1 MAQVTHS
8 DLTREMATSTAF
20 TYTFEGYQ
28 AQDFVVSI
36 ESYQDILYMDG
47 KSIFSDGALSIGTTN
62 SNPVY
67 FGADSTEYLK
77 IETDGK
83 INFLSGKMS
92 INGDTGTV
100 GQFLQTDGNGNIS
113 WATMDYTQNAF
124 GNIAVSGEVTVTADN
139 TEDTLTLVAGSG
151 IDISTSGNNIT
162 IASDSTAH
170 NTFKF
175 FDVVAGAGQASG
187 NTIEADNQSDTV
199 TFEAGQG
206 IDLDFNSQND
216 RITISSVQ
224 VGESNQNALSS
235 ISVSGQSTITSS
247 SATDSIE
254 LSTSTDRNQLE
265 ITTDTSSNTVN
276 LKAVLPRTL
285 SMSGRIP
292 TRRADGTLSGMP
304 INNHFINRTV
314 SGAEVSG
321 GGTSVGFSTRA
332 VVCREADG
340 TTIHKVTMPASNDN
354 SLLFRLRESDGT
366 TTQDFEI
373 DMAESAL

>member
-8 DLTREMATSTAF
+8 DLTLEMATDPSY
-20 TYTFEGYQ
+20 TYTFQGYQ
-28 AQDFVVSI
+28 PNNYVTKI
-36 ESYQDILYMDG
+36 ESYQDILYLDG

-67 FGADSTEYLK
+67 LGADSTEYLK

-124 GNIAVSGEVTVTADN
+124 SNISVSGEVTVTADT

-170 NTFKF
+170 NTFKYM
-175 FDVVAGAGQASG
+175 DVIAGAGQASG
-187 NTIEADNQSDTV
+187 STIEADNQNDTL
-199 TFEAGQG
+199 TFVAGQG
-206 IDLDFNSQND
+206 IDLDFNTQND

-224 VGESNQNALSS
+224 VGESNQNALSN
-235 ISVSGQSTITSS
+235 ITVSGQSTITSS
-247 SATDSIE
+247 SQTDSIE
-254 LSTSTDRNQLE
+254 LATSTDRNKLE

-292 TRRADGTLSGMP
+292 TRLSDGTLSGMP
-304 INNHFINRTV
+304 VKNHFVNRTV

-321 GGTSVGFSTRA
+321 GGTAVGFSTRA
-332 VVCREADG
+332 VVCNEADG
-340 TTIHKVTMPASNDN
+340 TVHKVTMPASNNN
-354 SLLFRLRESDGT
+354 SLLFTLTEADGS
-366 TTQDFEI
+366 TQQEFEI
-373 DMAESAL
+373 DMAESNI

>member
-1 MAQVTHS
+1 MAQTNHVDTT
-8 DLTREMATSTAF
+8 LEMATDTAYV
-20 TYTFEGYQ
+20 YTFQGYQ
-28 AQDFVVSI
+28 PNNYVTKI
-36 ESYQDILYMDG
+36 ESYQDILYLDG

-124 GNIAVSGEVTVTADN
+124 SNIVVSGEVTVTADT

-170 NTFKF
+170 NTFKYM
-175 FDVVAGAGQASG
+175 DVIAGAGQASG
-187 NTIEADNQSDTV
+187 STIEADNQNDTL
-199 TFEAGQG
+199 TFVAGQG
-206 IDLDFNSQND
+206 IDLDFNTQND

-224 VGESNQNALSS
+224 VGESNQNALSN
-235 ISVSGQSTITSS
+235 ITVSGQSTITSS
-247 SATDSIE
+247 SQTDSIE
-254 LSTSTDRNQLE
+254 LATSTDRNRLE

-292 TRRADGTLSGMP
+292 TRLSDGTLSGMP
-304 INNHFINRTV
+304 VKNHFVNRTV

-332 VVCREADG
+332 VVCNEADG
-340 TTIHKVTMPASNDN
+340 TIHKVTMPASNNN
-354 SLLFRLRESDGT
+354 SLLFTLTEADGS
-366 TTQDFEI
+366 TQQEFEI
-373 DMAESAL
+373 DMAESNI

>member
-1 MAQVTHS
+1 MAQTNHVDTT
-8 DLTREMATSTAF
+8 LEMATDTAYV
-20 TYTFEGYQ
+20 YTFQGYQ
-28 AQDFVVSI
+28 PNNYVTKI
-36 ESYQDILYMDG
+36 ESYQDILYLDG

-67 FGADSTEYLK
+67 LGADSTEYLK

-124 GNIAVSGEVTVTADN
+124 SNIVVSGEVTVTADT

-170 NTFKF
+170 NTFKYM
-175 FDVVAGAGQASG
+175 DVIAGAGQASG
-187 NTIEADNQSDTV
+187 STIEADNQNDTL
-199 TFEAGQG
+199 TFVAGQG
-206 IDLDFNSQND
+206 IDLDFNTQND

-224 VGESNQNALSS
+224 VGESNQNALSN
-235 ISVSGQSTITSS
+235 ITVSGQSTITSS
-247 SATDSIE
+247 SQTDSIE
-254 LSTSTDRNQLE
+254 LATSTDRNKLE

-292 TRRADGTLSGMP
+292 TRLSDGTLSGMP
-304 INNHFINRTV
+304 VKNHFVNRTV

-321 GGTSVGFSTRA
+321 GGTAVGFSTRA
-332 VVCREADG
+332 VVCNEADG
-340 TTIHKVTMPASNDN
+340 TIHKVTMPASNNN
-354 SLLFRLRESDGT
+354 SLLFTLTEADGS
-366 TTQDFEI
+366 TQQEFEI
-373 DMAESAL
+373 DMAESNI